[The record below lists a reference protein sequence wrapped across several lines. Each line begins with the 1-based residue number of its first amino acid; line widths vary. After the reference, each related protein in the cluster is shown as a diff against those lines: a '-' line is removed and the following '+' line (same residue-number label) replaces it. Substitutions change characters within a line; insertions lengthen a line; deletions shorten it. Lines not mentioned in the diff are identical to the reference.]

1 MAMPR
6 NMRNLN
12 ELRAQMRANE
22 EVRGWA
28 PHRLHTTGLCTGC
41 KLTGIMCNDKGC
53 VMTDRC
59 ENCLSRVVFLVPPVP
74 RSRRCRASR
83 SSHSS
88 SMHTHHRP
96 AILLWPGQQRSS
108 RDQALR

>member
-1 MAMPR
+1 
-6 NMRNLN
+6 
-12 ELRAQMRANE
+12 
-22 EVRGWA
+22 
-28 PHRLHTTGLCTGC
+28 
-41 KLTGIMCNDKGC
+41 
-53 VMTDRC
+53 MTDRC

-74 RSRRCRASR
+74 RSRSRRCRASR

-88 SMHTHHRP
+88 SNTHTYHRP